1 MKPAAVI
8 QTKTKTEAIVSKR
21 RKTETLG
28 KRIARARDG
37 AGLSSEQSARRMGV
51 MTATLSN
58 WETDKS
64 EPRVNKLVTLAG
76 MLNVS
81 LTWLVTGKG
90 NGPLVH
96 TVDTELDYLRSSLLA
111 LTTQAEATA
120 LQIDE
125 IVLRL
130 DDFRQDGVDGN
141 K

>member
-1 MKPAAVI
+1 M
-8 QTKTKTEAIVSKR
+8 SKR

-28 KRIARARDG
+28 KRIDRARDG
-37 AGLSSEQSARRMGV
+37 AGLSSAQLARRMGV
-51 MTATLSN
+51 KTATLSN

-64 EPRVNKLVTLAG
+64 EPRANKLVTLAG

-111 LTTQAEATA
+111 LKTQAEATA